1 MNELY
6 RRVLRPLAI
15 PLVALGVI
23 VLVVLDFSRAEL
35 ALAGKAATIVAAV
48 VALAILIGAA
58 RLSRRGGAG
67 TPVPLRVLTLA
78 GLVLVF
84 GGLVGLA
91 RLDEEKTQAAHARQA
106 REAADEGPPNAT
118 ITAFD
123 IGFRERQLTVPAGR
137 ARIAYVDDGQLTH
150 TLVID
155 GVPSFKRLE
164 VRGKGERVIG
174 AENFTPGAY
183 IFYCDVPGHRQ
194 AGMQG
199 TLTVT

>member
-6 RRVLRPLAI
+6 RRVLIPLAI
-15 PLVALGVI
+15 SLAAVGVI
-23 VLVVLDFSRAEL
+23 VLVVLDLSRAEL
-35 ALAGKAATIVAAV
+35 ALAGKAATIVAV
-48 VALAILIGAA
+48 VAASAILIGAA
-58 RLSRRGGAG
+58 LLSRREG
-67 TPVPLRVLTLA
+67 TSVALRVLLMA
-78 GLVLVF
+78 GFVLVF

-91 RLDEEKTQAAHARQA
+91 RLDEEKAQAAHVREA
-106 REAADEGPPNAT
+106 REAVNEGPPNAT

-123 IGFRERQLTVPAGR
+123 IGFREHQVTVPAGLV
-137 ARIAYVDDGQLTH
+137 RIAYVDDGQLAH

-155 GVPSFKRLE
+155 GVPTFKRLE
-164 VRGKGERVIG
+164 VRSKGDRVIG
-174 AENFTPGAY
+174 ATDFKPGTY

>member
-1 MNELY
+1 MNEFY
-6 RRVLRPLAI
+6 RRVLLPLAVS
-15 PLVALGVI
+15 LAAVGVI

-48 VALAILIGAA
+48 AASAILIGAA
-58 RLSRRGGAG
+58 LLSRRERAG
-67 TPVPLRVLTLA
+67 STVALRVLAVA
-78 GLVLVF
+78 GLMLVF

-91 RLDEEKTQAAHARQA
+91 RLDEEKAQAAHASQGRQA
-106 REAADEGPPNAT
+106 ANEGPPTAT

-123 IGFRERQLTVPAGR
+123 IGFREHQVTVPAGLV
-137 ARIAYVDDGQLTH
+137 RIAYVNDGQLTH

-164 VRGKGERVIG
+164 VGGKGDRVIG
-174 AENFTPGAY
+174 AANFTPGTY
-183 IFYCDVPGHRQ
+183 TFYCDVPGHRQ